1 MLMRLLKLIARGG
14 AQRPASLAAEL
25 GVPMELL
32 DQMVRD
38 LERMGYLAGVDC
50 RPAACAHCSA
60 SSPSCSPPA
69 GGTVQLWRLTETGL
83 RAAEKR
89 SM

>member
-14 AQRPASLAAEL
+14 AQRPASLASEL
-25 GVPMELL
+25 GVSLDLL
-32 DQMVRD
+32 EQMLRD
-38 LERMGYLAGVDC
+38 LERMGHVAAVDF

-60 SSPSCSPPA
+60 LGSSCAPPA
-69 GGTVQLWRLTETGL
+69 WGTVQLWRLTETGL

-89 SM
+89 SA